1 MRTFTLL
8 TAILLIGMMKTV
20 PVYSQHFI
28 GLHESEIKQVM
39 KESYK
44 TFRLNTST
52 VNPHYKYLK
61 YEDKI
66 NEITILFFLSEDNHC
81 TLVRKMCDY
90 SNIIEV
96 IEELNA
102 KYVPIDKNSWEYVEG
117 NKTYLVTLVEE
128 EWYFTVT
135 TRLKK

>member
-1 MRTFTLL
+1 MRTFALL
-8 TAILLIGMMKTV
+8 TAFILIGV
-20 PVYSQHFI
+20 LNIRQVYSQHFI
-28 GLHESEIKQVM
+28 GLHESEIKEVM

-44 TFRLNTST
+44 NFRLNTST

-61 YEDKI
+61 YENKI
-66 NEITILFFLSEDNHC
+66 NEITILFFLSEDDHC

-96 IEELNA
+96 VEELNKNYKA
-102 KYVPIDKNSWEYVEG
+102 IDKNSWEYEFG
-117 NKTYLVTLVEE
+117 KNSFLVTLAEE

>member
-1 MRTFTLL
+1 MKTLTLL
-8 TAILLIGMMKTV
+8 IAVLLSGVLSTR

-28 GLHESEIKQVM
+28 GMHKDEIMKVM
-39 KESYK
+39 KETQKNYK
-44 TFRLNTST
+44 LNTST

-61 YEDKI
+61 YENKI
-66 NEITILFFLSEDNHC
+66 NEITILFFLSDDDHC

-96 IEELNA
+96 VEELNNRYKA
-102 KYVPIDKNSWEYVEG
+102 IDKNSWEYTSG
-117 NKTYLVTLVEE
+117 KKTYLVTLVEE